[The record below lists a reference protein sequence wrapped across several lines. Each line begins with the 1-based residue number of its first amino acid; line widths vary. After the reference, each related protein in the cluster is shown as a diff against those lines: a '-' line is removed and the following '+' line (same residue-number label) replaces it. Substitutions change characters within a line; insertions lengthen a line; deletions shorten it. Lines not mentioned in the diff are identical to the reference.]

1 VQNKIYEGLAMR
13 RPVLTGDSP
22 TVRATLTHRRHA
34 YLVPRGEPGIL
45 AEAILDLKGDPA
57 LRDRLAREGYQLYQS
72 QFTPTALGKRMLGH
86 LYEVLDR

>member
-1 VQNKIYEGLAMR
+1 
-13 RPVLTGDSP
+13 
-22 TVRATLTHRRHA
+22 LTHRRHA

-86 LYEVLDR
+86 LNEVLDR